1 MIFGSGLLYSHIEA
15 KLGFSGLHQFYT
27 YIDGCL
33 GDCIHE
39 QISCTFI
46 KYVCSSS
53 LVSVRSLFLSMTFA
67 RFFFLIY
74 MCIFFLTFFLFR
86 VSVLS
91 KNLWNFCSI
100 LIGKKTT
107 PNNRLSYLKK
117 PHITNKQKCAI
128 DC

>member
-39 QISCTFI
+39 IMQISCTFI
-46 KYVCSSS
+46 QYVCSSS

-74 MCIFFLTFFLFR
+74 MYFFFFTFFLFR
-86 VSVLS
+86 VGVLS

-117 PHITNKQKCAI
+117 THT
-128 DC
+128 

>member
-74 MCIFFLTFFLFR
+74 MYIIFFFHLFL
-86 VSVLS
+86 VSRQCLV
-91 KNLWNFCSI
+91 

-117 PHITNKQKCAI
+117 THITNKQKCAI

>member
-39 QISCTFI
+39 QIACTFI

-91 KNLWNFCSI
+91 KNLWNFYSI

-117 PHITNKQKCAI
+117 THITNKQKCAI